1 MDSTPPSSHGHD
13 AEREAQRLA
22 ALHSLELIGA
32 APEQAFDGLVAL
44 AARMLD
50 CPIALLNL
58 VDRDRLWVAAGTV
71 AGPREISR
79 DVAMCDRTIRGKG
92 PLVIDDLAQDP
103 VYRDSPLVVDAGYR
117 FYAGTPLHLCD
128 DAGVRQPIG
137 TLCVIDSVCHR
148 VSQAALDALA
158 HLATLAE
165 ALLEG
170 RRTALRAVD
179 VAKEGERLL
188 RDLARKDRIFRHV
201 ERIASIGSWHLSLA
215 DDRIHWSDNTYALH
229 GLPLGQQPARDH
241 TFDFY
246 PPHDREE
253 VRRTLQRALNDGAPF
268 DIENDFVTARGH
280 RRRVRSMGEAEI
292 VDGRVTGVIGVFQDV
307 TVRHELET
315 RLRRLASTDALTGLA
330 NRAAFDAA
338 LERAMATA
346 HGRDGVTLMLVL
358 IDLDGF
364 KAINDTLGHDAGD
377 EVLRMTGAA
386 LSQPWLKGSL
396 AARIGGDEF
405 ALIVD
410 DPVLLADPE
419 ALRLRI
425 DDALRITVGS
435 GGLTMISG
443 GSVGIAAFDADDRS
457 PRDFVRRTDTNLY
470 TAKRGRVG
478 RRPASPGSR
487 RAA

>member
-1 MDSTPPSSHGHD
+1 MDSTPADSRDHD
-13 AEREAQRLA
+13 IEREERRLA
-22 ALHSLELIGA
+22 ALHSLELLGA
-32 APEQAFDGLVAL
+32 APEQAFDALVAL

-71 AGPREISR
+71 AGPREFRR
-79 DVAMCDRTIRGKG
+79 DVAMCDRTIRGQG
-92 PLVIDDLAQDP
+92 PVVIDDLSQDG
-103 VYRDSPLVVDAGYR
+103 VYRDSPLVTDAGYR
-117 FYAGTPLHLCD
+117 FYAGTPLHLRD

-148 VSQAALDALA
+148 ISPAAREALA

-170 RRTALRAVD
+170 RRTALRAIEF
-179 VAKEGERLL
+179 AKESERLL
-188 RDLARKDRIFRHV
+188 RDLARKDRIFRNV
-201 ERIASIGSWHLSLA
+201 ERIASIGSWHLSLI
-215 DDRIHWSDNTYALH
+215 DDRIHWSDNTYTLH
-229 GLPLGQQPARDH
+229 GLPLGQQPAREH
-241 TFDFY
+241 SFDFY
-246 PPHDREE
+246 PPQDREQ
-253 VRRTLQRALNDGAPF
+253 VRRTLQRTLWDGSPF
-268 DIENDFVTARGH
+268 DIESDFITARGH

-330 NRAAFDAA
+330 NRASFDAT
-338 LERAMATA
+338 LEQAMALA
-346 HGRDGVTLMLVL
+346 HGKDGVALMLVL

-386 LSQPWLKGSL
+386 LSQPWLRGSL

-410 DPVLLADPE
+410 DPALLADPE

-425 DDALRITVGS
+425 DDALRIPVGS
-435 GGLTMISG
+435 AGLTMISG
-443 GSVGIAAFDADDRS
+443 GSVGIAVFDTEFGS
-457 PRDFVRRTDTNLY
+457 PRDFVRRADALLY
-470 TAKRGRVG
+470 AAKH
-478 RRPASPGSR
+478 RRRDR
-487 RAA
+487 RHLRIRSDAA